1 MTPTVKEAFKA
12 ILENKKSF
20 HPLLNTV
27 LTEDQKTN
35 PEYER
40 YTIFPGTARGK
51 LVGGSLTL
59 INALIG
65 TPHEIDFTDKL
76 VCIEDVEEP
85 PYRIDRMLTQL
96 IEGDSFKKASGIIFG
111 TCVGCDRPSKPDSFT
126 LKEVLMDR
134 IKPIGIPAMYG
145 MSFGHVDQNFT
156 FPIGINAKMNTSSM
170 VIKLQE
176 ACVKPRLHLT

>member
-1 MTPTVKEAFKA
+1 M
-12 ILENKKSF
+12 ENKKSF
-20 HPLLNTV
+20 HPLLNNE

-51 LVGGSLTL
+51 LVGGSLTR

-76 VCIEDVEEP
+76 VCIEDVGEP

-96 IEGDSFKKASGIIFG
+96 IQGDSFKKVLGIIFG
-111 TCVGCDRPSKPDSFT
+111 TCVGCDLPSKPDSFT

-145 MSFGHVDQNFT
+145 MSFGHADQNFT
-156 FPIGINAKMNTSSM
+156 FPIGINAEMNTSSM
-170 VIKLQE
+170 TIELEGPWV
-176 ACVKPRLHLT
+176 R